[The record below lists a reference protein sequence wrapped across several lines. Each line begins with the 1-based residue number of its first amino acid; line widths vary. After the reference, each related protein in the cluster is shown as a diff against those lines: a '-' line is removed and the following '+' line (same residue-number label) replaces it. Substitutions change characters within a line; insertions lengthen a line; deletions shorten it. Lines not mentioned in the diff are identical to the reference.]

1 MGAETL
7 LWARPGEDPLSIR
20 VDTLQGFDEASRITF
35 EIDPALV
42 SLFDAATGQRL

>member
-7 LWARPGEDPLSIR
+7 LWGRLGEDPLSIR
-20 VDTLQGFDEASRITF
+20 VDTLQGFDEASSIAF

-42 SLFDAATGQRL
+42 SVFDAATGQRL